1 MEFSIQ
7 EGRREDTSKSDE
19 VSFKLLMIE
28 NNELWKIPLLC
39 FAGVGCDSVSEVS
52 ENYPGCGIQMVC
64 RTGLTVSPSSSTLV
78 CSDKPN
84 VFSPQ
89 TSFREVIKVEKKVWK
104 ILENIFYAF
113 LDKLEYSKHILQ
125 KKKVLKIPPFLKPPT
140 PKVYKFSTLFFS
152 TLMTSLRCTWSL

>member
-1 MEFSIQ
+1 MEFSTQ
-7 EGRREDTSKSDE
+7 EGRTEDTSKSDE

-113 LDKLEYSKHILQ
+113 LDKLEYFTHILQ
-125 KKKVLKIPPFLKPPT
+125 KKKSVEN
-140 PKVYKFSTLFFS
+140 STLFEAPNPQS
-152 TLMTSLRCTWSL
+152 V

>member
-7 EGRREDTSKSDE
+7 ERRTEDTSKSDE

-89 TSFREVIKVEKKVWK
+89 TSFREVIKVEKSVEHSKV
-104 ILENIFYAF
+104 ESYR
-113 LDKLEYSKHILQ
+113 KLR
-125 KKKVLKIPPFLKPPT
+125 
-140 PKVYKFSTLFFS
+140 STFFS
-152 TLMTSLRCTWSL
+152 TLTTSLSFLCGYYPNKLLTSKSKCWKMKGQIS

>member
-7 EGRREDTSKSDE
+7 ERRTEDTSKSDE

-113 LDKLEYSKHILQ
+113 LDKLEYFTHILQ
-125 KKKVLKIPPFLKPPT
+125 KKK
-140 PKVYKFSTLFFS
+140 
-152 TLMTSLRCTWSL
+152 C

>member
-7 EGRREDTSKSDE
+7 ERRTEDTSKSDE

-113 LDKLEYSKHILQ
+113 LDKLGYSTHILQ
-125 KKKVLKIPPFLKPPT
+125 KKNK
-140 PKVYKFSTLFFS
+140 
-152 TLMTSLRCTWSL
+152 C

>member
-7 EGRREDTSKSDE
+7 ERRTEDTSKSDE

-104 ILENIFYAF
+104 ILENIFYEF
-113 LDKLEYSKHILQ
+113 LDKLEYSTHILQ
-125 KKKVLKIPPFLKPPT
+125 KKKSVEN
-140 PKVYKFSTLFFS
+140 STLFEAPNPQS
-152 TLMTSLRCTWSL
+152 V